1 MAKMDWKKLVSTVA
15 PTIGK
20 ALGGPLVGTAV
31 QYVSNALLGKPEA
44 TDEEIEAALA
54 TASPDTLLKLKEA
67 ENSFKI
73 QMKELNI
80 SEEKLVYDDRANA
93 RAREIAVK
101 DRMPALLAIM
111 LVTMF
116 GVALWALF
124 GVEIPEGNKAVI
136 YSMIGSLGT
145 LTITACAYYHGSSNG
160 SAKKNDLIA
169 NVGKKNG

>member
-111 LVTMF
+111 L
-116 GVALWALF
+116 
-124 GVEIPEGNKAVI
+124 
-136 YSMIGSLGT
+136 
-145 LTITACAYYHGSSNG
+145 
-160 SAKKNDLIA
+160 
-169 NVGKKNG
+169 

>member
-1 MAKMDWKKLVSTVA
+1 M
-15 PTIGK
+15 
-20 ALGGPLVGTAV
+20 
-31 QYVSNALLGKPEA
+31 
-44 TDEEIEAALA
+44 
-54 TASPDTLLKLKEA
+54 
-67 ENSFKI
+67 
-73 QMKELNI
+73 
-80 SEEKLVYDDRANA
+80 
-93 RAREIAVK
+93 
-101 DRMPALLAIM
+101 
-111 LVTMF
+111 TMF